1 MYEEIFLERI
11 KGNDAGST
19 EGLWNIEILK
29 VFPAFGNKKRR
40 NKNNTSISGTITKK
54 K

>member
-40 NKNNTSISGTITKK
+40 NKTTPLLAGQ
-54 K
+54 